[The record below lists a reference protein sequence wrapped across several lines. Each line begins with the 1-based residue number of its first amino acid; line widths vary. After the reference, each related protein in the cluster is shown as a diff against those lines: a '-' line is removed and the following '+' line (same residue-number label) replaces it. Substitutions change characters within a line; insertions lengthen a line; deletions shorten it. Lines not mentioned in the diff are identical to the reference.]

1 MFGGVQ
7 SEKHDSFASPRPTGL
22 DALGERGWRETNQGG
37 ALMACIRTAAALLL
51 GAMLGACGGD
61 VSTPA
66 TAQTRGETF
75 RDCPECPEMVVVPA
89 GSYQMGSPE
98 DEEGRL
104 DNEGPVHEVTF
115 ETPFALGRHEVTV
128 KEFKRF
134 VDETGH
140 SAANACA
147 TLSTHLAGVFAESLE
162 AEDLEAARAEVADR
176 HWRDPGFFQDGRHPV
191 VCVSWDDAQAYAAWL
206 SRETGEE
213 YRLPSESEWE
223 YAARAGT
230 TGPRYWGDALGC
242 RYANGGDR
250 SYMTEL
256 HARMVRMPS
265 TVFAEA
271 TLIGWL
277 LPDSRTDRAIDRT
290 AREVKAEL
298 AAVVQSFCSDGALYT
313 AQVFDGFSEN
323 SWGFRHMLGNVAEWT
338 EDCWSEDYAEAPSD
352 GSAWAGD
359 DGWLLGGD
367 EECVR
372 RVARGGSWMHIDAR
386 LFGARSGG
394 PLDQSFDSSW
404 NDVEWAQYLRAAY
417 REKFASSYV
426 AGNFLGFRVARTI
439 AQ

>member
-1 MFGGVQ
+1 
-7 SEKHDSFASPRPTGL
+7 
-22 DALGERGWRETNQGG
+22 
-37 ALMACIRTAAALLL
+37 MACIRTVVGLVL
-51 GAMLGACGGD
+51 GAMLAACGGD

-98 DEEGRL
+98 DEEGRR

-128 KEFKRF
+128 REFKRF

-140 SAANACA
+140 SAANACVTFSA
-147 TLSTHLAGVFAESLE
+147 SAYKAFLID
-162 AEDLEAARAEVADR
+162 DLEAARAEAENR

-250 SYMTEL
+250 SLLTEL

-271 TLIGWL
+271 TLIGRL
-277 LPDSRTDRAIDRT
+277 LPDSRTDRDIDRI
-290 AREVKAEL
+290 AREIKAEFAT
-298 AAVVQSFCSDGALYT
+298 AAQSFCSDGALYT

-323 SWGFRHMLGNVAEWT
+323 SRGFRHMLGNVAEWT

-352 GSAWAGD
+352 GSAWVGD

-367 EECVR
+367 EECAN
-372 RVARGGSWMHIDAR
+372 RVVRGGSWWHIDAR
-386 LFGARSGG
+386 LFGHEDGG
-394 PLDQSFDSSW
+394 PLDQSFDYEW
-404 NDVEWAQYLRAAY
+404 TLALMGQRNDVEWTQRLRAAF

-426 AGNFLGFRVARTI
+426 AVSAIGFRVARTI
-439 AQ
+439 DQ